1 MRRDV
6 ALLKEPMILLVLGFA
21 LFGTRALARWHMN
34 NLLEREEMEHHP
46 LRWTEPAYA
55 RVMRERGSTTLAAR
69 DNSYLPT
76 RRCHFGV
83 SWIIA
88 GEMKAADVS
97 A

>member
-1 MRRDV
+1 MIKATVNRVAGYALSVTVSLVFYVSWIAAEVGPGGLRR
-6 ALLKEPMILLVLGFA
+6 
-21 LFGTRALARWHMN
+21 
-34 NLLEREEMEHHP
+34 
-46 LRWTEPAYA
+46 
-55 RVMRERGSTTLAAR
+55 STTLAAG